1 MKRSSHYLYNSA
13 KSPDRFVNVAA
24 ICPSSKVLGPGNRF
38 IVWVQGCC
46 FNCRNCGSP
55 DWREMKDVL
64 LEPPYKLA
72 QKVLSVPGL
81 EGLTI
86 SGGEPF
92 LQAENVLKLVRLI
105 RTNSPLSIICYTG
118 FTLADLKLMKD
129 PAVQE
134 ILANIDVL
142 IDGPYIDE
150 LNDNLGWRGSSN
162 QTVHFLSGLYRE
174 RAEEFHTRRRD
185 IEVHL
190 HEDHRLLVGIKPRGL
205 DLEPFLGKGKNK
217 DQSLEKC

>member
-1 MKRSSHYLYNSA
+1 MTDVMLI
-13 KSPDRFVNVAA
+13 SPHD
-24 ICPSSKVLGPGNRF
+24 
-38 IVWVQGCC
+38 
-46 FNCRNCGSP
+46 
-55 DWREMKDVL
+55 
-64 LEPPYKLA
+64 LA
-72 QKVLSVPGL
+72 QKILSVPGL

-92 LQAENVLKLVRLI
+92 LQAESILKLVRLI

-118 FTLADLKLMKD
+118 FKLADLKQMKD

-134 ILANIDVL
+134 IISDIDVL
-142 IDGPYIDE
+142 IDGPYVDE
-150 LNDNLGWRGSSN
+150 LNDNLGWRGSTN

-174 RAEEFHTRRRD
+174 RVEDFHTRRRD

-190 HEDHRLLVGIKPRGL
+190 HDDHRLLVGIKPKGL

-217 DQSLEKC
+217 DKSIKKC

>member
-1 MKRSSHYLYNSA
+1 MSEFKENRPYL
-13 KSPDRFVNVAA
+13 NVAA
-24 ICPSSKVLGPGNRF
+24 ICPSSKVLGPGSRF

-46 FNCRNCGSP
+46 FNCCNCGSP
-55 DWREMKDVL
+55 EWRDMKDVL
-64 LEPPYKLA
+64 LISPHELA
-72 QKVLSVPGL
+72 QKILSVPGL

-92 LQAENVLKLVRLI
+92 LQAENILKLVRLI

-118 FTLADLKLMKD
+118 FMLADLKQIGD
-129 PAVQE
+129 PAVRE
-134 ILANIDVL
+134 ILAQIDVL
-142 IDGPYIDE
+142 VDGPYVDE
-150 LNDNLGWRGSSN
+150 LNDNLGWRGSTN

-190 HEDHRLLVGIKPRGL
+190 HEDHRLLVGIKPKGF
-205 DLEPFLGKGKNK
+205 DLKPLLWNEKNK
-217 DQSLEKC
+217 EQCLEKC